1 MVSIQILLDFTGTA
15 KNIYIIDLRGDGM
28 KGKINRQIF
37 ICGEDGKTVTID
49 LNNLFDTE
57 TDTEKKQYM
66 RKILKDIF
74 ASYMSER
81 QAEMSAMFY
90 ADNMSMQEI
99 ADVTGVN
106 KSTVTRTLQRAK
118 KAIGNNLG
126 HYRAEFMHIAAA
138 EGTLSNY
145 Y

>member
-1 MVSIQILLDFTGTA
+1 
-15 KNIYIIDLRGDGM
+15 M
-28 KGKINRQIF
+28 KGKINRQLF
-37 ICGEDGKTVTID
+37 ISGKDGKTVELD

-57 TDTEKKQYM
+57 TDTERKRYM
-66 RKILKDIF
+66 RKILRDIF

-81 QAEMSAMFY
+81 QADLAVMFY

-99 ADVTGVN
+99 AAITGVN

-118 KAIGNNLG
+118 REIGNNLG
-126 HYRAEFMHIAAA
+126 HYRSEFMHIAAA
-138 EGTLSNY
+138 DGTLDRY

>member
-1 MVSIQILLDFTGTA
+1 
-15 KNIYIIDLRGDGM
+15 M
-28 KGKINRQIF
+28 KGKINRRIF
-37 ICGEDGKTVTID
+37 IRGEDEKEVTID

-57 TDTEKKQYM
+57 TDTEKSRYM

-99 ADVTGVN
+99 AEITGVD
-106 KSTVTRTLQRAK
+106 KSTITRTLQRAK
-118 KAIGNNLG
+118 REIDNNLG

-138 EGTLSNY
+138 EGTLSKY